1 MQRINLEIYNPQ
13 KTYMFPNMQLA
24 TPERIQME
32 YTAVNNPSVPC
43 VITTDDSATMFY
55 SIDLL
60 PAMAQRL
67 GVDIS
72 TMTTDEEKLVAM
84 EAVLNA
90 PQPEPQPTAEERI
103 AASMEYQNLLL

>member
-1 MQRINLEIYNPQ
+1 MNKINLEIYDST
-13 KTYMFPNMQLA
+13 KTYLYPNMQSA
-24 TPERIQME
+24 TPERVAAE
-32 YTAVNNPSVPC
+32 FTAVNTPGVKA
-43 VITTDDSATMFY
+43 VITTDQSATMFY
-55 SIDLL
+55 AIDIL